1 MRNGSD
7 SRPGREPGFSLLE
20 LLVSVAILT
29 LLMGVVFQFISTNQ
43 RRYRSQQLL
52 AEVSQGGRSAFEVM
66 GQELNQAGY
75 NPPFSTNKTVGGGGA
90 TNPGSPLAS
99 LPLSGGSPATS
110 GVFYGSRLVIG
121 NTCTGSPATCT
132 QEEVV
137 VNADTSYGT
146 TAMSTTTIPVV
157 LVNSHSPGEPVY
169 ARNYPYASGILYDH
183 RTAGTGLAVA
193 DNKIRFFGDIQNT
206 GHLYYGEYRLQ
217 CPGSTPGTWIDA
229 CTSTCTTGP
238 FTLTR
243 FMTKLA
249 NASTGVFQIP
259 ASKAAAL
266 DGAPVSA
273 LVSNIQGTCAPPPGS
288 TAPTDWQVFA
298 APDETAASGT
308 TPVNAAI
315 TYSATPSYVQPVVN
329 SDGTP
334 AIWFK
339 LNTYG
344 AFDYTTSPATPYFQ
358 SFVLDVRVTLTVLQS
373 QKDTET
379 GTFRSQRMQTH
390 IAPKNINNALAI
402 AQNGGSLYLPPAP
415 LDPTTGNR
423 LPLP

>member
-1 MRNGSD
+1 MHNLSGGE
-7 SRPGREPGFSLLE
+7 PERETGFSLLE

-29 LLMGVVFQFISTNQ
+29 LLMAVVFQFLSTNQ

-52 AEVSQGGRSAFEVM
+52 AEVTQGGRSALEVM

-75 NPPFSTNKTVGGGGA
+75 NPPFSANKTVGGGGA
-90 TNPGSPLAS
+90 TNPGAPIAS

-146 TAMSTTTIPVV
+146 TAMTATTVPVV
-157 LVNSHSPGEPVY
+157 LVNSHSPGEPVFT
-169 ARNYPYASGILYDH
+169 RNYPYPTGILYDN
-183 RTAGTGLAVA
+183 RTGGTGLGIA

-206 GHLYYGEYRLQ
+206 GNLYYGEFKLQ
-217 CPGSTPGTWIDA
+217 CPGSTPGSWIEA

-266 DGAPVSA
+266 DSAPVSA
-273 LVSNIQGTCAPPPGS
+273 LVSNVQGTCAPMPAS
-288 TAPTDWQVFA
+288 TAPTDWQVFN
-298 APDETAASGT
+298 APDETSVTGT
-308 TPVNAAI
+308 TSVNAAI
-315 TYSATPSYVQPVVN
+315 NYGATTSYVQPVLN
-329 SDGTP
+329 ADGTP

-339 LNTYG
+339 VNTYG
-344 AFDYTTSPATPYFQ
+344 SFDYTTTPATPYFQ
-358 SFVLDVRVTLTVLQS
+358 TFVLDIRITLTVQQS

-379 GTFRSQRMQTH
+379 GTVRSQRMQTH
-390 IAPKNINNALAI
+390 IVPKNINNALAI
-402 AQNGGSLYLPPAP
+402 AQNGGSLYLPPTP
-415 LDPTTGNR
+415 LDPTTGNK